1 MPRARILLTA
11 ALALGLGLP
20 AAAPASAAAQDPAAP
35 RATAARTSPAPGFA
49 GEGRYSDCDTD
60 PYTGSGAGW
69 VGLSDVALR
78 VNVTAPRATQV
89 RTDFQLW
96 DTAYGGPRTDYPTS
110 WAPLGEARTDVP
122 RDRLADGGQYA
133 WRARSTDGT
142 LTGPYTAW
150 CYFRV
155 DHTPPTAE
163 VTTDAT
169 PKQVGQLAT
178 FTLRGSDTGSGI
190 ACARWSTDTV
200 PSVGWRCS
208 DAATDSRVV
217 RLVDGAADIR
227 LKPPTWG
234 SQSVRLQ
241 TMDEAGNVSQP
252 AVLTYYAQPSARP
265 ASFGDIDADG
275 TPDVLVPDAAGD
287 LRTWGSDPKSP
298 ANAHRSAAPGGS
310 GSWANVQYTHR
321 GTLGY
326 QQVDDLLAHAPGDSS
341 LYVFSNDRTGAFTDQ
356 SPSVVRKPTTCMDPA
371 GGAIACGQ
379 HGYGADWS
387 QVTQVAAYGSPFG
400 DTANASGILPETSVL
415 FVENGRLWLALRGS
429 TRQLDDSVILL
440 SDAAPGWAGYDL
452 LTPGPAQGTAFP
464 TLWARSRADG
474 AVRAFSV
481 TGTPDAPD
489 FSAFVDPTKGP
500 VLATLPTGTHPRIGA
515 DGDLTGDGLP
525 DLWSADTAGRV
536 TLFPGVGTT
545 TPHPTVT
552 SFAPAS

>member
-1 MPRARILLTA
+1 MQRARLLLTA

-20 AAAPASAAAQDPAAP
+20 AAAPASATQDPAAP
-35 RATAARTSPAPGFA
+35 RTTAPRTAPTPGFA
-49 GEGRYSDCDTD
+49 GEGRYSDCDTN
-60 PYTGSGAGW
+60 PYSGSGAGW
-69 VGLSDVALR
+69 LGLDDVTLR
-78 VNVTAPRATQV
+78 VSTGSPAATQL

-110 WAPLGEARTDVP
+110 WAPLGEARTTVP
-122 RDRLADGGQYA
+122 SDRLKDGGQYA
-133 WRARSTDGT
+133 WRARSNDGT

-155 DHTPPTAE
+155 DHTSPTAE

-169 PKQVGQLAT
+169 PKKVGQLAG

-200 PSVGWRCS
+200 MSVGWRCS
-208 DAATDSRVV
+208 DGATDNHVV
-217 RLVDGAADIR
+217 RLVDGVAEIKV
-227 LKPPTWG
+227 KPAGWG
-234 SQSVRLQ
+234 SQRLQ
-241 TMDEAGNVSQP
+241 VETMDDAGNVSQP
-252 AVLTYYAQPSARP
+252 AALTYYATPSTNP
-265 ASFGDIDADG
+265 AAFGDIDGDG

-287 LRTWGSDPKSP
+287 LRTAGSDPKSP

-341 LYVFSNDRTGAFTDQ
+341 LYVFSNDRTGAFTGQ
-356 SPSVVRKPTTCMDPA
+356 SPSVVGKPTTCQDPA
-371 GGAIACGQ
+371 GGAIDCAQ

-387 QVTQVAAYGSPFG
+387 KVTQIAAYGSPLG
-400 DTANASGILPETSVL
+400 DTANANGILPETSVL

-429 TRQLDDSVILL
+429 TRQLDSSVILL
-440 SDAAPGWAGYDL
+440 SDTASGWAGYDL

-474 AVRAFSV
+474 AIRAFSV
-481 TGTPDAPD
+481 KGTSDAPD
-489 FSAFVDPTKGP
+489 FSAFVDPAAGP
-500 VLATLPTGTHPRIGA
+500 VLATLPTGAHPRIGS

-525 DLWSADTAGRV
+525 DLWSADTAGRI

-552 SFAPAS
+552 GFTPAS